1 MTRLALKQSN
11 ITIIDMGNR
20 KTSIILFFSILF
32 MCSCNSSCKYDMDGS
47 GVIPLEEFS
56 IKNKSL
62 DSLAIN
68 VLSQFKVDTCKD
80 VVVLDLM
87 WVDNEKSYLFSFQR
101 KDDLMEKHISWQ
113 NRRIVGYTTVGDYLT
128 IILSNIDH
136 HVEFLD
142 VFATDLELGNNT
154 RQFAFMHI
162 PKCRYRWNSYDEKQL
177 PWQEKV
183 SMYEPTFIVCKPK
196 GWNEYEL
203 SYTK

>member
-101 KDDLMEKHISWQ
+101 KDDLMEKHISWL
-113 NRRIVGYTTVGDYLT
+113 NRRIVGYTTVGD
-128 IILSNIDH
+128 
-136 HVEFLD
+136 
-142 VFATDLELGNNT
+142 
-154 RQFAFMHI
+154 
-162 PKCRYRWNSYDEKQL
+162 PEKQL